1 MLVAGGLYFFRLLL
15 AINVTNSSNYVAS
28 VTMPGIDGGD
38 TAARDTHVFLPRS
51 SKVNQNLIPHMMCL
65 V

>member
-28 VTMPGIDGGD
+28 VTMPVIDGGD
-38 TAARDTHVFLPRS
+38 TSIPQLELQVLLPRS
-51 SKVNQNLIPHMMCL
+51 SKVNQFLIL
-65 V
+65 A